1 MIYSLGTRLLVVPDD
16 FAMDASGPFAVIEVS
31 EATSRTMKKRLNQ
44 LRYNKAKISVTT
56 PGANPRRQAFLV
68 WGIALSE
75 ALSLGAEAALQTI
88 LWIEDGLIVSTNC
101 ADGSR
106 EAMEGWA
113 ANFVREDE
121 FPSNCIYV
129 IRLSADVLESKDF
142 LEVNPKARTAKDLFY
157 VGRTSRSWEE
167 RFDQH
172 RRGHKASRFVRK
184 HGVELV
190 RELCVGYM
198 PLKVAEDREVE
209 YAAELRTAGYAVWQN

>member
-1 MIYSLGTRLLVVPDD
+1 MIYAPGTRIFIIPDD
-16 FAMDASGPFAVIEVS
+16 FAMDSSGPFAVIEVS

-44 LRYNKAKISVTT
+44 LSLRKAKISVTT
-56 PGANPRRQAFLV
+56 PGTNPRRQAYLV

-75 ALSLGAEAALQTI
+75 ALSLGTEAALQTI
-88 LWIEDGLIVSTNC
+88 QWIEDGLIISTSC
-101 ADGSR
+101 IDGSR
-106 EAMEGWA
+106 QGIEGWA
-113 ANFVREDE
+113 ANFVRESE

-129 IRLSADVLESKDF
+129 IRLSKDVLESRDF
-142 LEVNPKARTAKDLFY
+142 LEVNPQAEAAKDLFY

-190 RELCVGYM
+190 RELCLGYM
-198 PLKVAEDREVE
+198 PFKDAEVREAE
-209 YAAELRTAGYAVWQN
+209 YAAELRAAGYAVWQN